1 MSEAQGAPV
10 LGIVGLR
17 HQANGLALR
26 AAASPA
32 ESAVSSRMIAGDSSV
47 RFLRARGANNECDL
61 QSCVLQNSSKMSGR
75 GGTALAPWASVAGCG
90 PREWRWGAE
99 RSIQVHR
106 FDNDPP
112 RLPRLPLAV
121 SSRASVAVTASP
133 VQARELRARTH
144 SSPARKNVKE
154 VCGGVE
160 PYLCSP
166 ASPGTAPL
174 SCWRGV
180 FSLVRR
186 PALDRIVSRSSC
198 PNLLDHTPPIS
209 SSPPLPN

>member
-1 MSEAQGAPV
+1 VSEAQGAPV

-17 HQANGLALR
+17 DQTNGLASR

-32 ESAVSSRMIAGDSSV
+32 ESAVSSGMVAGDSSV
-47 RFLRARGANNECDL
+47 RFLLARGASNECDL
-61 QSCVLQNSSKMSGR
+61 QSCILQNSSKMSGR
-75 GGTALAPWASVAGCG
+75 GQRWHPGRAWRVVGPVNGAGVVLRGRFRFTGLTMTRRAFLVYPSRCLLERAWQSRPALYKHGNCAHAHFRVL
-90 PREWRWGAE
+90 RE
-99 RSIQVHR
+99 
-106 FDNDPP
+106 D
-112 RLPRLPLAV
+112 
-121 SSRASVAVTASP
+121 
-133 VQARELRARTH
+133 
-144 SSPARKNVKE
+144 VKE

-180 FSLVRR
+180 LSLVRR